1 MEGASLAPTLDR
13 PPCCPTHA
21 TLALEQ
27 GRPDLPR
34 QIAPRAHPAFLPLF
48 ARWPT
53 LAAVTPT
60 EASVSATLVV
70 TDGPAP
76 HARLPQKEQHIQGP
90 LLCCDSLSLSLPN
103 ATCAGSAT
111 EAVAARVAL
120 VNGSASGRGEAH
132 DCGAGGRAPPSNL
145 VLAPGTSRT
154 SRSDS
159 LPSAARLMP
168 LAMNPRG
175 RRRDALPLRGRAIS
189 AALAALA
196 HGLHYLVFAGGSVA
210 PVLVTWA
217 PRSEHYAAVIQYR

>member
-60 EASVSATLVV
+60 EAAPSSAVTL
-70 TDGPAP
+70 
-76 HARLPQKEQHIQGP
+76 
-90 LLCCDSLSLSLPN
+90 SLSLSLPN